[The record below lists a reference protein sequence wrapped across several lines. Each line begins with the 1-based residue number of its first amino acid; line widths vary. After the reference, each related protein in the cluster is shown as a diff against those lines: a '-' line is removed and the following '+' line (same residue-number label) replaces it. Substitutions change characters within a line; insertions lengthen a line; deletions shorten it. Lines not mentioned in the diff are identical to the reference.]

1 MLKQD
6 PYLINIAS
14 APFKL
19 SNLKQPIYY
28 KLRSKI
34 IANYGSF
41 IAHHDNPNYKLL
53 QDYYKLRQKFITNYG
68 SFITNYGKYLL
79 QITAKNYYKLRQF
92 LFL

>member
-6 PYLINIAS
+6 TYLINIAS

-19 SNLKQPIYY
+19 SNLKQPVYY

-41 IAHHDNPNYKLL
+41 IAHHDNPINNKLR
-53 QDYYKLRQKFITNYG
+53 QDYYKLRQK
-68 SFITNYGKYLL
+68 FITNYGKYLL
-79 QITAKNYYKLRQF
+79 QITAKNCYKLRQL